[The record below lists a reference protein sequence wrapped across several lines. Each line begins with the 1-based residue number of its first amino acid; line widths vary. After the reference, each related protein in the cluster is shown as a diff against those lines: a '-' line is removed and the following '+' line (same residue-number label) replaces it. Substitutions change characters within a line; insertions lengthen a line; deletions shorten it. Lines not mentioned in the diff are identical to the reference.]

1 MGLGPDSIQVEAWD
15 VGKSKGKGRK
25 KKDGAGEE
33 TGCWTK
39 FRFMGSCFSSRSKV
53 DNSISGTSTHY
64 AESKS
69 TNDTSRDQPVVPVVS
84 STTVSNTESNS
95 SIPEVGEELKVASQ
109 LRKFTFNE
117 LKSATR
123 NFRPESLLGE
133 GGFGCVFK
141 GWIEENGTAPVKPGT
156 GLTVAVKTLNHDGLQ
171 GHKEWLAEVNFLG
184 DLLHPN
190 LVRLIGYCIEDDQRL
205 LVYEFMPRGSLEN
218 HLFRKGSLP
227 LPWSIRM
234 KIALGAAKGLAF
246 LHEEAERPV
255 IYRDFKTSN
264 ILLDAVAYIMSRARE
279 VEESLEVNPFK
290 RALGSVLGVEI
301 DMEERA
307 QRDWLT
313 FEEGNMVADWLA
325 NQGLN
330 SPLGLTTLEE
340 PLEGLKPLLRNDVI
354 EVNKW
359 VNGCRGLERK
369 VIAFG
374 EKGIVVRHW
383 ASLGA
388 QNGESSI
395 WGWFVET
402 GKPSSLFA
410 RASPNTFGHLT
421 SRSDVYSFGVVLL
434 EMLTGRRSMD
444 KNRPNGEHNLVEWA
458 RPHLGDRR
466 RFYRLIDPRLEGHF
480 SIKGGQKAVQLAAHC
495 LSRDPKARPLMSEVV
510 EALKPLLKLKD
521 MASSSYYFQTMQ
533 ADRAGSNP
541 NSRNCIRTQASLSRN
556 GQPTR
561 SLSIPNGSHAS
572 PYHYHHHLHQ
582 SPKPNGKQP

>member
-1 MGLGPDSIQVEAWD
+1 MGLGPETIQVETWD
-15 VGKSKGKGRK
+15 VGKSKGRK

-33 TGCWTK
+33 TGCWIK
-39 FRFMGSCFSSRSKV
+39 LRFIGSCISSRSKV
-53 DNSISGTSTHY
+53 DSSISGTT
-64 AESKS
+64 ESKS
-69 TNDTSRDQPVVPVVS
+69 TNDTSRDQPVAPIVS
-84 STTVSNTESNS
+84 STTTSNAESNS
-95 SIPEVGEELKVASQ
+95 STPKVGEELKVASQ

-117 LKSATR
+117 LKAATR

-171 GHKEWLAEVNFLG
+171 GHKEWLGGKKKLTSLLIWQAEVNFLG

-190 LVRLIGYCIEDDQRL
+190 LVKLIGYCIEDDQRL

-227 LPWSIRM
+227 LPWSVRM

-264 ILLDAVAYIMSRARE
+264 VLLDADYNAKLSDFGLAKDG
-279 VEESLEVNPFK
+279 P
-290 RALGSVLGVEI
+290 
-301 DMEERA
+301 
-307 QRDWLT
+307 
-313 FEEGNMVADWLA
+313 EGDKTHVSTRVMGTYGYAAPEYVM
-325 NQGLN
+325 
-330 SPLGLTTLEE
+330 T
-340 PLEGLKPLLRNDVI
+340 
-354 EVNKW
+354 
-359 VNGCRGLERK
+359 
-369 VIAFG
+369 
-374 EKGIVVRHW
+374 
-383 ASLGA
+383 
-388 QNGESSI
+388 
-395 WGWFVET
+395 
-402 GKPSSLFA
+402 
-410 RASPNTFGHLT
+410 GHLT

-434 EMLTGRRSMD
+434 EMLSGRRSMD

-458 RPHLGDRR
+458 RPHLGERR

-480 SIKGGQKAVQLAAHC
+480 SIKGAQKAVQLAAHC

-510 EALKPLLKLKD
+510 EALKPLPSLKD
-521 MASSSYYFQTMQ
+521 MASSSYYFQTMHV
-533 ADRAGSNP
+533 DRAGSNP
-541 NSRNCIRTQASLSRN
+541 TSRNGIRTRAGSFSRN

-572 PYHYHHHLHQ
+572 PYHPHQHLHQ
-582 SPKPNGKQP
+582 SPKPNGRQP